1 MTRFEQEISGLLDKQ
16 VAERKGTENNHY
28 WERSAKAEVEK
39 AVKEANENAIV
50 EESGAIRWIASGNY
64 LPDDFCEKLEYAGYA
79 FSREATRQA
88 REVQSSE
95 AIEAYRRQAR
105 QITTEEIE
113 EMRSAF
119 GRGAVVVD
127 IITGQRIAI

>member
-39 AVKEANENAIV
+39 AVKEANEKAIV

-119 GRGAVVVD
+119 GRGTVVVD

>member
-39 AVKEANENAIV
+39 AVKEANEKAIV

-95 AIEAYRRQAR
+95 AIEAYRRQTR

-119 GRGAVVVD
+119 GRGTVVVD

>member
-39 AVKEANENAIV
+39 AVKEADEKAIV
-50 EESGAIRWIASGNY
+50 EEDGSIRWIASGNY

-79 FSREATRQA
+79 FSRTATR
-88 REVQSSE
+88 E
-95 AIEAYRRQAR
+95 AQDRQVDESLKAYRSQKH
-105 QITTEEIE
+105 TYSFE
-113 EMRSAF
+113 EMAEMRAAF
-119 GRGAVVVD
+119 GEGQVIVN
-127 IITGQRIAI
+127 IITGEQIAI

>member
-39 AVKEANENAIV
+39 AVKEADEKAIV
-50 EESGAIRWIASGNY
+50 EEDGAIRWIASGNY

-79 FSREATRQA
+79 FSRTATR
-88 REVQSSE
+88 E
-95 AIEAYRRQAR
+95 AKDRQVDESLKAYRSQKH
-105 QITTEEIE
+105 TYSFE
-113 EMRSAF
+113 EMAEMRAAF
-119 GRGAVVVD
+119 GAGATVVD
-127 IITGQRIAI
+127 IFTGKAIAL

>member
-39 AVKEANENAIV
+39 AVKEANEKAIV

-64 LPDDFCEKLEYAGYA
+64 LPDDFCEKLEYAGYN
-79 FSREATRQA
+79 FSRTATREAKDRQA
-88 REVQSSE
+88 DESLK
-95 AIEAYRRQAR
+95 AYRSQKH
-105 QITTEEIE
+105 TYSFEEME
-113 EMRSAF
+113 EMRAAF
-119 GRGAVVVD
+119 GEGQIIVN
-127 IITGQRIAI
+127 IITGEQIAI

>member
-39 AVKEANENAIV
+39 AVKEANEKAIV

-95 AIEAYRRQAR
+95 AIEAYRRQTR

>member
-39 AVKEANENAIV
+39 AVKEANEKAIV

-64 LPDDFCEKLEYAGYA
+64 LPDDFCEKLEYAGYT

-119 GRGAVVVD
+119 GRGTVVVD

>member
-64 LPDDFCEKLEYAGYA
+64 LPDDFCEKHEYAGYA

>member
-28 WERSAKAEVEK
+28 WEKSAKAEVEK
-39 AVKEANENAIV
+39 AVKEADEKAIV
-50 EESGAIRWIASGNY
+50 EEDGAIRWIASGNY

-88 REVQSSE
+88 KEVQSSE

-119 GRGAVVVD
+119 GRGTVVVD